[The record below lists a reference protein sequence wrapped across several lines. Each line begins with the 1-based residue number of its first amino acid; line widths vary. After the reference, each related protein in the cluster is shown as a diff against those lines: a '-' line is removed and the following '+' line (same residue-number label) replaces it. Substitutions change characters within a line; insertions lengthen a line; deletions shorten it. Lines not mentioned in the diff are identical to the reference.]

1 MQKKSYIDPITDY
14 LLHDPEQIGTGGSLA
29 RGALTLSGAG
39 VGGFGTH
46 KLLQATDNILAEG
59 KRIPKL
65 AKLGLILGAATG
77 LGGAGHWLGTDKFSY
92 TPEDKLHNK
101 LDRIAKMVTE
111 SNNTTADIADKVL
124 SNPTNKEAIESA
136 GPNAQSL
143 LEQLTNLVKPKSSYE
158 KFKDSGASLWE
169 NLKATG
175 MHGWEAL
182 KDELPQSLK
191 N

>member
-14 LLHDPEQIGTGGSLA
+14 LLHDPEQISTGGSLA

-46 KLLQATDNILAEG
+46 KLLQATDSLLAEG

-77 LGGAGHWLGTDKFSY
+77 LGGAGHWLGTDKLSY
-92 TPEDKLHNK
+92 TPEEKLHNK

-111 SNNTTADIADKVL
+111 SGNATADVADKVL
-124 SNPTNKEAIESA
+124 SNPANKEVIESA
-136 GPNAQSL
+136 GNNTQSL
-143 LEQLTNLVKPKSSYE
+143 WEQLTNMVRPKSSYE
-158 KFKDSGASLWE
+158 KFKDSGKDLWE
-169 NLKATG
+169 SLKSTG
-175 MHGWEAL
+175 THGWDAL
-182 KDELPQSLK
+182 KDAIHID
-191 N
+191 

>member
-14 LLHDPEQIGTGGSLA
+14 LMHDPEQIGTGGSLA

-65 AKLGLILGAATG
+65 AKLGLILGAAGG
-77 LGGAGHWLGTDKFSY
+77 LGGAGHWLGTNKFSY
-92 TPEDKLHNK
+92 TPAEKLHNK

-111 SNNTTADIADKVL
+111 SGNATADIADKVL
-124 SNPTNKEAIESA
+124 SNPTNKEVIESA
-136 GPNAQSL
+136 GNNNTQSL
-143 LEQLTNLVKPKSSYE
+143 WKQLTNMVRPKSSYE
-158 KFKDSGASLWE
+158 KFKDSGKTLWE
-169 NLKATG
+169 SLKSTG
-175 MHGWEAL
+175 THGWDAL
-182 KDELPQSLK
+182 RDAIQID
-191 N
+191 

>member
-46 KLLQATDNILAEG
+46 KLLQATDNLLSEG

-77 LGGAGHWLGTDKFSY
+77 LGGTGHWLGTNKFSY
-92 TPEDKLHNK
+92 TPEEKLHNK
-101 LDRIAKMVTE
+101 LDRISKMVTE
-111 SNNTTADIADKVL
+111 SGNATADIADKVL
-124 SNPTNKEAIESA
+124 SNPANKEAIESA
-136 GPNAQSL
+136 GNNAQSL
-143 LEQLTNLVKPKSSYE
+143 WEQLTNLVRPKSSYE
-158 KFKDSGASLWE
+158 KFKDSGKTLWE
-169 NLKATG
+169 SLKATG
-175 MHGWEAL
+175 TNGLDAL
-182 KDELPQSLK
+182 KDAIYSK
-191 N
+191 D

>member
-39 VGGFGTH
+39 AGGFGTH
-46 KLLQATDNILAEG
+46 KLLQATNNMLAEG

-92 TPEDKLHNK
+92 TPEEKLHNK

-111 SNNTTADIADKVL
+111 SGNATADIADKVL
-124 SNPTNKEAIESA
+124 SNPANKKAIESA
-136 GPNAQSL
+136 GTNTQSL
-143 LEQLTNLVKPKSSYE
+143 WEQLANLVRPKSSYE

-175 MHGWEAL
+175 AHGWEAL
-182 KDELPQSLK
+182 KDELSQ
-191 N
+191 

>member
-14 LLHDPEQIGTGGSLA
+14 LMHDPEQIGTGGSLA

-46 KLLQATDNILAEG
+46 KLLQAVNNMLAEG

-65 AKLGLILGAATG
+65 ARLGLILGAAGG
-77 LGGAGHWLGTDKFSY
+77 LGGAGHWLGTNKFSY
-92 TPEDKLHNK
+92 TPEEKLHNK
-101 LDRIAKMVTE
+101 LDRISKMVAE
-111 SNNTTADIADKVL
+111 SGNATAGIADKVL
-124 SNPTNKEAIESA
+124 SNPANKEAIEST
-136 GPNAQSL
+136 GNNAQSL
-143 LEQLTNLVKPKSSYE
+143 WEQLTSLVRPKSSYE

-175 MHGWEAL
+175 THGWDAL
-182 KDELPQSLK
+182 KETVTGE
-191 N
+191 